1 MLFLDIKKPFERFF
15 VKLEESVGE
24 KDEIWTLS
32 MNTDSKKVPIVMVHG
47 FGAGIGF
54 WVMNFDKI
62 SEDRPLYAIDLLG
75 FGRSSRPDFSSDP
88 LIVEQQFVDSIE
100 NWRKK
105 MDIPKM
111 ILLGHSFGGFLA
123 TSYSLKHPD
132 KIEHVILADPW
143 GFAEAPTNLTFW
155 KRTLAKAIK
164 PLKPLWIL
172 RASGPFGQWII
183 QKGRKDI
190 LKKYDSVIEDN
201 SVIAQYIHQ
210 CNCRYPSG
218 EAGFHKLLKIVGWA
232 KFPIGQRTLQIQ
244 QDIPITF
251 LYGAKSWMNNC
262 YGPIIKESR
271 PNSYTHIENILH
283 AGHHVYS
290 DNPIDFNQFVFD
302 ACQVLKSDVKEQ
314 SNN

>member
-1 MLFLDIKKPFERFF
+1 MEQ
-15 VKLEESVGE
+15 SVGE
-24 KDEIWTLS
+24 NDEIWTLS
-32 MNTDSKKVPIVMVHG
+32 MNTKSPKVPIVMVHG

-54 WVMNFDKI
+54 WIMNFDAI

-75 FGRSSRPDFSSDP
+75 FGRSSRPNFSSDP
-88 LIVEQQFVDSIE
+88 LIIEQQFVDSIE

-111 ILLGHSFGGFLA
+111 ILLGHSFGGYLA
-123 TSYSLKHPD
+123 SSYSLKHPD

-155 KRTLAKAIK
+155 KRTLVKAIG

-172 RASGPFGQWII
+172 RASGPFGQWVI

-190 LKKYDSVIEDN
+190 LKKYDNVVEDN

-210 CNCRYPSG
+210 CNSRHPSG
-218 EAGFHKLLKIVGWA
+218 EAGFHKLLKVIGWA
-232 KFPIGQRTLQIQ
+232 KFPIGERMLQIQ
-244 QDIPITF
+244 KNIPITF

-271 PNSYTHIENILH
+271 PDSYTHIENIEH

-290 DNPIDFNQFVFD
+290 DNSVDFNQFVLD
-302 ACQVLKSDVKEQ
+302 ACQVLKSDVKE
-314 SNN
+314 